1 MFLNILVAYDGSPSA
16 KVAFQ
21 QAVELAQ
28 AQGSRVTVLTVAPRV
43 STYAALSGVSPER
56 MKDDAEAWATARAK
70 EATASAP
77 RDVLVHWLVRSGHV
91 GEEIVNEAQR
101 GAHDLI
107 VLGSRG
113 RGRVESEV
121 LGSVNSYVH
130 FHAKVPLLSIG
141 GCNEPEGVH

>member
-16 KVAFQ
+16 RVALE
-21 QAVELAQ
+21 QAIDLAR
-28 AQGSRVTVLTVAPRV
+28 AQGSVVTVLTVAPRV
-43 STYAALSGVSPER
+43 SGYAAISGVSPER
-56 MKDDAEAWATARAK
+56 LKDEAEAWATDRAK
-70 EATASAP
+70 EAVAAAP
-77 RDVLVHWLVRSGHV
+77 DDVLVHWLVRAGNV
-91 GEEIVNEAQR
+91 GEEIVKEAKR

-121 LGSVNSYVH
+121 LGSVNAYVH

-141 GCNEPEGVH
+141 GARE